1 MFYLVEEF
9 FSLQGEGRYAGVP
22 SYFLRIG
29 GCNLTCSGF
38 GTKYSC
44 DGIEKVG
51 CDTYF
56 AADRC
61 FAKEWRSINDAASFT
76 NHLKT
81 QFNSIGY
88 NPHVVIT
95 GGEPLIYFTDKV
107 FYEIV
112 SWLVSKKIKVTFET
126 NCSITVD
133 FDKYPVYK
141 ECIFAMSI
149 KLSNSK
155 EEKNK
160 RINEKMIYDVIQT
173 SRESFFKFTIDEKL
187 ITTTAYQEI
196 SEITK
201 SFKNTDIY
209 CMPIGE
215 CQESIAKN
223 DKKVFEFC
231 KKYGFIYSD
240 RLHIRVYDTTK
251 GV

>member
-44 DGIEKVG
+44 DDKEKVG

-56 AADRC
+56 AVDRC
-61 FAKEWRSINDAASFT
+61 FASRWQCINDPKIFID
-76 NHLKT
+76 HLKMA
-81 QFNSIGY
+81 FNSIGY
-88 NPHVVIT
+88 SPHVVIT

-112 SWLVSKKIKVTFET
+112 SWLVSKNIKVTFET
-126 NCSITVD
+126 NCSIWVD
-133 FDKYPVYK
+133 FEKYPVYK
-141 ECIFAMSI
+141 DCIFSMSI
-149 KLSNSK
+149 KLSNSN
-155 EEKNK
+155 EERSK
-160 RINEKMIYDVIQT
+160 RVNEKMIQNIILS
-173 SRESFFKFTIDEKL
+173 SRESFFKFTIDKKL
-187 ITTTAYQEI
+187 IETSAYKEI

-215 CQESIAKN
+215 CQEVIAKN

-231 KKYGFIYSD
+231 KKYGLIYSD
-240 RLHIRVYDTTK
+240 RLHIRVYDTTQ